1 MRKKIVI
8 AAVAGQ
14 LVGLLGWID
23 ATYVPFVLVGPLV
36 VGAVAAARQLP
47 LVPVMVLWASAG
59 LNMLWTDWLVNRED
73 VGFHAVLAVIMAAA
87 RRRRLGDRHRDR
99 ETAQSPRRLS
109 LLVVVGN
116 PVYLTGFPTQD
127 DHPQVK

>member
-23 ATYVPFVLVGPLV
+23 PLFIPFVLVGPLV

-59 LNMLWTDWLVNRED
+59 INMLWTDWLVNRAD
-73 VGFHAVLAVIMAAA
+73 LVFHAVLSVVMALLAAA
-87 RRRRLGDRHRDR
+87 GWGIVTGLGRLRHRP
-99 ETAQSPRRLS
+99 AA
-109 LLVVVGN
+109 V
-116 PVYLTGFPTQD
+116 
-127 DHPQVK
+127 

>member
-1 MRKKIVI
+1 MRNKIVI

-23 ATYVPFVLVGPLV
+23 PTFVPFVLVGPLV

-59 LNMLWTDWLVNRED
+59 LNMLWTDWLVNRR
-73 VGFHAVLAVIMAAA
+73 GRRLPRGALGGHGPA
-87 RRRRLGDRHRDR
+87 RRRG
-99 ETAQSPRRLS
+99 
-109 LLVVVGN
+109 VGRS
-116 PVYLTGFPTQD
+116 
-127 DHPQVK
+127 